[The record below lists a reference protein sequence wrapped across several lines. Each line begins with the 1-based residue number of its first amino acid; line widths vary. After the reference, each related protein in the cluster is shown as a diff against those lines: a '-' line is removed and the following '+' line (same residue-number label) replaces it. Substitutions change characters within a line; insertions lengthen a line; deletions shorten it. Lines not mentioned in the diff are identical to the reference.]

1 MFRFEKLI
9 HSISGK
15 FNWVAASAILLMM
28 LLTCVDVVMRIF
40 SKPVTG
46 TYELISLLGSVVISF
61 SLAYTSIEKGH
72 IAVEFLVQRLSPRKQ
87 AFTGMVNNTL
97 SVLLFGLIC
106 WQSIIYA
113 AELMAKGE
121 VSLTIQFPIYPFVF
135 GIALGCGIQTIVLF
149 IETVKSI
156 QGVMKK

>member
-15 FNWVAASAILLMM
+15 FNWIAASAIVLMM

-40 SKPVTG
+40 RHPVPG
-46 TYELISLLGSVVISF
+46 TYELIGLLGSVVISF

-87 AFTGMVNNTL
+87 AFTGLVNNTL

-135 GIALGCGIQTIVLF
+135 GIAIGCGIQTLVLF

>member
-1 MFRFEKLI
+1 
-9 HSISGK
+9 
-15 FNWVAASAILLMM
+15 
-28 LLTCVDVVMRIF
+28 VVMRIF
-40 SKPVTG
+40 RHPVPG
-46 TYELISLLGSVVISF
+46 TYELIGLLGSVVISF

-87 AFTGMVNNTL
+87 AFTGLVNNTL

-135 GIALGCGIQTIVLF
+135 GIAIGCGIQTLVLF